1 MLENI
6 TTFNHVLTTPLQTRD
21 GFFVTPAESGY
32 SVEFREPAIVE
43 YQYPN
48 GTFWRSEQGVSIV
61 NSRFS

>member
-32 SVEFREPAIVE
+32 SVEFKGTAIAE
-43 YQYPN
+43 YQYPT
-48 GTFWRSEQGVSIV
+48 GAFWRSEQGLTIID
-61 NSRFS
+61 SRLH